1 MCILIGLPRCV
12 LMLTDGADAAR
23 TDNACHL
30 KLTVVTWLTD
40 ANPQLIAH
48 DKTGCGLYNDATAR
62 LICPVE
68 FDWDDVE

>member
-12 LMLTDGADAAR
+12 LKLTDGAD
-23 TDNACHL
+23 DACHL

-48 DKTGCGLYNDATAR
+48 DKTGRGLYNDTTAR